1 MPDIP
6 HSPFSIIKG
15 RYLAIIWIFPFSY
28 FLSFLGIFE
37 TLLQKWPMYWL
48 QIFYSYYFHI
58 LFIITIFILAFYSKL
73 DWKIFFKNR
82 VTSKELIPGLKL
94 TLFLFLF
101 STTTAYIIFYP
112 LSYIFP
118 GFVEI
123 WYIQAYETIYS
134 DGQSYPIIAN
144 TLSFLSIVLIAPV
157 FEEIAFRGI
166 LLHRWAQKWNVTK
179 AIIFSSIL
187 FGIVHPEPISA
198 VVFGA
203 GMCVL
208 YLKTHSLLIPI
219 LCHTL
224 NNFVVW
230 LVEVGYR
237 VAHGPK
243 YQYALEDFQNE
254 WYLGVI
260 CMMLTIVW
268 ICIYLRNPLDLKKYS
283 LPAV

>member
-1 MPDIP
+1 MSDIP
-6 HSPFSIIKG
+6 HSPFSRIKG
-15 RYLAIIWIFPFSY
+15 RYLALIWIFPFPY
-28 FLSFLGIFE
+28 ILSFLGIFE

-73 DWKIFFKNR
+73 DWRIFFKNR
-82 VTSKELIPGLKL
+82 VTSTEFVPGLKL
-94 TLFLFLF
+94 TFFLILF

-118 GFVEI
+118 GFVKI
-123 WYIQAYETIYS
+123 WYIQAYESIYS

-144 TLSFLSIVLIAPV
+144 AFSFLSIVLIAPV

-166 LLHRWAQKWNVTK
+166 LLHRWSQKWNVTK

-198 VVFGA
+198 AIFGA
-203 GMCVL
+203 GMCIL
-208 YLKTHSLLIPI
+208 YLRTHSLLVPI
-219 LCHTL
+219 LCHAL
-224 NNFVVW
+224 NNFVGW

-237 VAHGPK
+237 IVHGPT
-243 YQYALEDFQNE
+243 YQYTLEDFQNE
-254 WYLGVI
+254 WYFGVI
-260 CMMLTIVW
+260 CMILTIVW
-268 ICIYLRNPLDLKKYS
+268 ISIYLRNPIDLKKYI
-283 LPAV
+283 LPDV